1 MDARER
7 LTLLREEIHF
17 EHQLISNRMNWYL
30 TSQSFLMTAFAIA
43 GGAGHPYGWLTSL
56 LPSIGIAISFL
67 IFIGVLAAAVV
78 VQILR
83 ARERA
88 LIAEAKELENVPNRK
103 LPTWTH
109 VFGMAGPL
117 VLPVIFVL
125 AWCVCLLKG

>member
-43 GGAGHPYGWLTSL
+43 GGRDHPYGWLTAL

-83 ARERA
+83 ARERE
-88 LIAEAKELENVPNRK
+88 LIAASREVQDAPYQK
-103 LPTWTH
+103 LPMWTH

-117 VLPVIFVL
+117 LLPIIFVL
-125 AWCVCLLKG
+125 AWYVCLTK